1 MLLFLHLHY
10 DSNVIRVEKLSLC
23 SNLDSYEILNNNVKN
38 RNTI

>member
-10 DSNVIRVEKLSLC
+10 DSNVICVEKLSLC

-38 RNTI
+38 CNTI